1 MVINVQ
7 QSIHIHMI
15 KIGGI
20 TNSSVLQ
27 IGTTG
32 IITEASNLFNTGGF
46 TGAAPSTIAAEKET
60 ALGEAIEHP
69 ILVPL

>member
-15 KIGGI
+15 KIGGM

-46 TGAAPSTIAAEKET
+46 TGAAPSTIAEAKTE
-60 ALGEAIEHP
+60 ALGEAVEHP

>member
-1 MVINVQ
+1 ML
-7 QSIHIHMI
+7 
-15 KIGGI
+15 KIGGM

-46 TGAAPSTIAAEKET
+46 TAAAPSTIAEAKEG
-60 ALGEAIEHP
+60 AMGEAIEHP